1 MEKTKFLK
9 FLGER
14 IKQLREEKG
23 YQQKDVAEKL
33 GITKQALSNYEN
45 GTREPNL
52 LTVIEIADLFDVS
65 VEYLLGLTTERKRSN
80 KLVFD
85 KNLNRRLSVEI
96 MELIRICKELS
107 PEAIELLRKI
117 AMELK
122 EFMEHSNRKGKEC

>member
-1 MEKTKFLK
+1 MERTKFLRL
-9 FLGER
+9 LGER

-33 GITKQALSNYEN
+33 GISKQAFSNYEN

-65 VEYLLGLTTERKRSN
+65 VEYLLGLTTERKRS
-80 KLVFD
+80 KELIFD
-85 KNLNRRLSVEI
+85 ENLDRNLSIEI
-96 MELIRICKELS
+96 MELIGICKELP

-117 AMELK
+117 ALELRK
-122 EFMEHSNRKGKEC
+122 FLICSNKKS